1 MSRWDPPFFPPGE
14 APPPPESPP
23 SAPDQPTPAP
33 EPTEPEPSPP
43 PKAEPPPEPGE
54 GEVRPD
60 LSRSNVLVVR
70 NRTRGLWMFGWLG
83 IPMVLFGAGTLF
95 GLQPFPYLLE
105 LLYPGE
111 SRNPPAIETRDRL
124 WGWMLLIVGA
134 LLLIGMLWKALVSHP
149 ALEVD
154 ALGILLPVNGPGF
167 SRRIPWEW
175 VDDIYAD
182 EHIRETD
189 RYPALFLRLNERARL
204 PRYPWGARVGQNGE
218 LAIPAGEWNISLP
231 FVVQWLRAA
240 SEGLPTGASPTK
252 TP

>member
-1 MSRWDPPFFPPGE
+1 
-14 APPPPESPP
+14 
-23 SAPDQPTPAP
+23 
-33 EPTEPEPSPP
+33 
-43 PKAEPPPEPGE
+43 
-54 GEVRPD
+54 
-60 LSRSNVLVVR
+60 
-70 NRTRGLWMFGWLG
+70 MFGWLG

>member
-23 SAPDQPTPAP
+23 SAP
-33 EPTEPEPSPP
+33 EPTELEPSPP

>member
-23 SAPDQPTPAP
+23 SAP

-43 PKAEPPPEPGE
+43 PEAEPPPEPEE
-54 GEVRPD
+54 GEARPD
-60 LSRSNVLVVR
+60 LARSNVLVVR
-70 NRTRGLWMFGWLG
+70 NRTQGLWMFGWLG
-83 IPMVLFGAGTLF
+83 VPMVLFGAGTLF

-182 EHIRETD
+182 EYVRETD

-204 PRYPWGARVGQNGE
+204 PRYPWGARVGPNGE
-218 LAIPAGEWNISLP
+218 LAVPAGEWNISLP